1 VGPRWP
7 ESDHDLDF
15 MLKPEDADEGL
26 AALVE
31 AGLRPER
38 PPEAW
43 LYKAWDSNGVMVD
56 LIFEP
61 VGLPITDEVFQRS
74 DRIEVEAVAMQV
86 IALEDLFATKLL
98 ALDEQGL
105 DYKSLPQMTR
115 PIREQVDWLRC
126 VRAVT
131 NRPTRPPS
139 SRSSRSLESS
149 SLLGGGR
156 RRSTAW
162 PRRGARW
169 GSPLRQLRPPG
180 ARGA

>member
-1 VGPRWP
+1 RLRCAPRDTEEVRERAPRSPSAVPPRGRVGRVGPRWP

-56 LIFEP
+56 LIFAP
-61 VGLPITDEVFQRS
+61 LGPPSTDEVFQRS
-74 DRIEVEAVAMQV
+74 GRIEVEAVAMQV

-105 DYKSLPQMTR
+105 DYKS
-115 PIREQVDWLRC
+115 
-126 VRAVT
+126 
-131 NRPTRPPS
+131 
-139 SRSSRSLESS
+139 
-149 SLLGGGR
+149 
-156 RRSTAW
+156 
-162 PRRGARW
+162 
-169 GSPLRQLRPPG
+169 
-180 ARGA
+180 

>member
-1 VGPRWP
+1 
-7 ESDHDLDF
+7 
-15 MLKPEDADEGL
+15 
-26 AALVE
+26 VE

-74 DRIEVEAVAMQV
+74 DGIEVEAVAMQV

-105 DYKSLPQMTR
+105 D
-115 PIREQVDWLRC
+115 
-126 VRAVT
+126 
-131 NRPTRPPS
+131 
-139 SRSSRSLESS
+139 RS
-149 SLLGGGR
+149 
-156 RRSTAW
+156 
-162 PRRGARW
+162 PR
-169 GSPLRQLRPPG
+169 
-180 ARGA
+180 